1 MSVDMW
7 SLGVITYLLLTGC
20 LPFDDE
26 HSEREVARKTIH
38 DPVPFPTIFWKNLS
52 LEAKDFVSRK
62 KIFIYHQFTH
72 LAVNF

>member
-1 MSVDMW
+1 MW

-38 DPVPFPTIFWKNLS
+38 EPVPFPNFFWKNIS
-52 LEAKDFVSRK
+52 LEAKEFVTS
-62 KIFIYHQFTH
+62 
-72 LAVNF
+72 